1 VYAGKGWDSNH
12 KGLLQIQALIS
23 WTMHLVQTGHL
34 IIVVIIDSSKMFL
47 HIPLYPS
54 WLPQFYPYHLHSSR
68 LIAAITQKKIV
79 DGTLQ

>member
-54 WLPQFYPYHLHSSR
+54 WLPQFYPYLFFLEHAGELR
-68 LIAAITQKKIV
+68 IIV
-79 DGTLQ
+79 FIGEEKV